1 MRSPTCGERWLE
13 NLFHGTR
20 NGEMLFVLKVAG
32 SCFLSCTGT
41 MATRTACL
49 PQQIL
54 RVHVHAHACKH
65 VSRVMKLLSLAW
77 QSTGRSQ
84 WVHPRADCVI
94 YGVAVL
100 GASQAAVGV
109 RGFVRGEGWLKAGA
123 SVVKQHWGSNLR
135 VQVKEGYEAIFEDDV
150 LIAEHCFPSKF
161 LELCEN
167 GTYRAVPPLPPPSR
181 NESFPSVLDGM
192 VELMLVQFP
201 PGYYMLYSAQHV
213 QKPVSVRGIF
223 FFFEWNV

>member
-1 MRSPTCGERWLE
+1 MV
-13 NLFHGTR
+13 F
-20 NGEMLFVLKVAG
+20 
-32 SCFLSCTGT
+32 
-41 MATRTACL
+41 
-49 PQQIL
+49 I
-54 RVHVHAHACKH
+54 
-65 VSRVMKLLSLAW
+65 SL

-192 VELMLVQFP
+192 VEPMLVQFP
-201 PGYYMLYSAQHV
+201 PGYYMLYGAQNM
-213 QKPVSVRGIF
+213 QKPVSVRGISF
-223 FFFEWNV
+223 SPDRHFLLSRLKCRADACLLFAWVMPAFDRLILLALNRRAGLKWWGSRVCTQRAKYVTGLPSSSLQPTIILTGA